1 MAVGTDIVWS
11 GFATWEALLSPRI
24 VRKVLREQVN
34 LANKRLGPKFV
45 AKVRD
50 EIKQGQY
57 ASNARLT
64 ELLKGSTK
72 PLVDDGDLWASV
84 NSRQQGSWEFHV
96 GVKRQSGRDARG
108 RFKEG
113 VAIGLVLHEGVTIK
127 VTPQVRAFFRAK
139 AAETRGLVKP
149 LKSSTGQIRIPARP
163 FLKAALVDDTAKV
176 RVLLEQEWGA
186 AIRRTYDIV
195 GRKHGERL

>member
-1 MAVGTDIVWS
+1 MAVGTDIVWR
-11 GFATWEALLSPRI
+11 GIATWEALLSPRI

-72 PLVDDGDLWASV
+72 PLVNDGDLWASV

-96 GVKRQSGRDARG
+96 GVQRS
-108 RFKEG
+108 KEG

-139 AAETRGLVKP
+139 AAETKGLVKP